1 MSQEVGSIVI
11 WDVGGTPTH
20 EADLTILWSNFN
32 GGNDPSTISISEI
45 VEDDAAGLRSKYL
58 SWLYDLGT
66 TEIRGKRI
74 IDILE
79 IRPGFS
85 FWWMTLLAQRTNAFE
100 SRYIL
105 DVVKLMALEDLT
117 NQFPALKSIQLVS
130 NNKKLIIS
138 LKEFA
143 EVKGYKFKSTSP
155 PCPGCRYSFKP
166 FYRRLPYS
174 LQAFLYLFKYLSSF
188 YTLQRT
194 NPKVKNFSDQDQIS
208 VIDILVHLDK
218 DAFSSGNFKSNYW
231 TSIVEVFE
239 SSGIKTNWIH
249 SFYKHDSVKTPG
261 FARELLKRFN
271 YHGGER
277 QSHLLLEA
285 GLSIRNTLK
294 AFKDYIRIVIKT
306 VQFTR
311 MRHHFQPPNSA
322 FNFWIFFKEDW
333 NNSFFG
339 TESMINCLRLNLF
352 EDTFRN
358 IPHQRIGIYIQEN
371 QPWEMALIYSWKG
384 AGHGKLIGVPHTT
397 VRYWDLRYFSDRRS
411 FLSYKNNFP
420 VPDIVAVN
428 GNVAYNTYIEGGY
441 PPALISKVEAL
452 RYLHLLDVIEK
463 PSRKFSNKDALSILV
478 CGDILSTTNEQM
490 LDWLNKALPILPDNL
505 TIKVKPHPARSID
518 PEKYPSLNLKIFNEP
533 LHHLLSEVD
542 VTFTSNITSAAVD
555 AYFSGVPVVSMLDG
569 DSFNISPLRGLNGVS
584 FVTSPS
590 ELASALLN
598 SRGKENLQAEPYFF
612 LDRKLPLWRKLLSV

>member
-1 MSQEVGSIVI
+1 MSQVVGSILI
-11 WDVGGTPTH
+11 WDVGGTPTY
-20 EADLTILWSNFN
+20 EADLKILWRSFN
-32 GGNDPSTISISEI
+32 GGNDPSLISISEI
-45 VEDDAAGLRSKYL
+45 VEDDAADLRSKYL

-66 TEIRGKRI
+66 TEIRGRRI

-105 DVVKLMALEDLT
+105 DVVKLMALEDLI

-130 NNKKLIIS
+130 NNRKLIIS

-143 EVKGYKFKSTSP
+143 EAKGFKFNSISP
-155 PCPGCRYSFKP
+155 PCPSSGYSIKP
-166 FYRRLPYS
+166 FYRSLSYP
-174 LQAFLYLFKYLSSF
+174 LQAFLYLLKYLLSF
-188 YTLQRT
+188 FTFQRT
-194 NPKVKNFSDQDQIS
+194 NPEVKNFSNQDQIS

-231 TSIVEVFE
+231 TSIVNVFE

-249 SFYKHDSVKTPG
+249 SFYKHDSVKTPA
-261 FARELLKRFN
+261 FARKLLKQFN
-271 YHGGER
+271 YHGGGR

-285 GLSIRNTLK
+285 GLNIRNALM

-339 TESMINCLRLNLF
+339 TEAVINCLRLNLF

-397 VRYWDLRYFSDRRS
+397 VRYWDLRYFLDKRNFSS
-411 FLSYKNNFP
+411 CKNNFP
-420 VPDIVAVN
+420 IPDIVAVN
-428 GNVAYNTYIEGGY
+428 GNVAYKTYIEGGY

-463 PSRKFSNKDALSILV
+463 PSRNFSNTDALSILV

-490 LDWLNKALPILPDNL
+490 LDWLNEALPMLPDNL

-518 PEKYPSLNLKIFNEP
+518 SGKYLSLKLKIFNEQ
-533 LHHLLSEVD
+533 LHHLLEEVD
-542 VTFTSNITSAAVD
+542 VAFTSNITSAAVD
-555 AYFSGVPVVSMLDG
+555 AYFSGIPVVSMLDG

-590 ELASALLN
+590 ELGSALLN
-598 SRGKENLQAEPYFF
+598 SKGKKNLQVEPFFF
-612 LDRKLPLWRKLLSV
+612 LDRKLPLWRDLLSV

>member
-1 MSQEVGSIVI
+1 MSNEVRSIVI
-11 WDVGGTPTH
+11 WDEGGYPTF
-20 EADLTILWSNFN
+20 EADKKILWRNFN
-32 GGNDPSTISISEI
+32 VGNDPSIISISKI
-45 VEDDAAGLRSKYL
+45 VEDNASGLRSKYL

-74 IDILE
+74 IDYLE

-143 EVKGYKFKSTSP
+143 KVKGYNFQLSP
-155 PCPGCRYSFKP
+155 PPFSSRGDSFKP
-166 FYRRLPYS
+166 IYRRLPYT
-174 LQAFLYLFKYLSSF
+174 LQALLYLFKYLSNFYSF
-188 YTLQRT
+188 QRT
-194 NPKVKNFSDQDQIS
+194 NPKVNNFSDQNQIS
-208 VIDILVHLDK
+208 IVDILVHLDK
-218 DAFSSGNFKSNYW
+218 EAISSGNFKSNYW
-231 TSIVEVFE
+231 TSIVDVLER
-239 SSGIKTNWIH
+239 SGIKTNWIH
-249 SFYKHDSVKTPG
+249 SFYEHDSVKTPG
-261 FARELLKRFN
+261 FARELIKRFN
-271 YHGGER
+271 YHDGGR

-285 GLSIRNTLK
+285 GLSLRNTFK
-294 AFKDYIRIVIKT
+294 AFKDYIRIVIKSA
-306 VQFTR
+306 QFTG
-311 MRHHFQPPNSA
+311 MRHHFRPPNSA

-333 NNSFFG
+333 DNSFLG

-352 EDTFRN
+352 EDTFSN
-358 IPHQRIGIYIQEN
+358 IPQQRIGIYIQEN

-384 AGHGKLIGVPHTT
+384 AGHGQLIGVPHTT
-397 VRYWDLRYFSDRRS
+397 VRYWDLRYFLDKRS

-420 VPDIVAVN
+420 IPDIVAVN
-428 GNVAYNTYIEGGY
+428 GNVAYRTYIEGGY
-441 PPALISKVEAL
+441 PPELIAKVEAL
-452 RYLHLLDVIEK
+452 RYLHLLDLIKK
-463 PSRKFSNKDALSILV
+463 PSRKISNLETLSILV

-490 LDWLNKALPILPDNL
+490 LDWLNAAMPILPDNL
-505 TIKVKPHPARSID
+505 IIKVKPHPARSIN
-518 PEKYPSLNLKIFNEP
+518 PENYPALNLKIFNEP
-533 LHHLLSEVD
+533 LQHLLSDID
-542 VTFTSNITSAAVD
+542 VAFTSNITSAAVD

-569 DSFNISPLRGLNGVS
+569 DSFNISPLRGLKGVS

-590 ELASALLN
+590 ELGSALLN
-598 SRGKENLQAEPYFF
+598 SRGKEIQHAEPYFF

>member
-1 MSQEVGSIVI
+1 MYNEVGNIII
-11 WDVGGTPTH
+11 WDEEGSPSY
-20 EADLTILWSNFN
+20 EADLKILWCNFN
-32 GGNDPSTISISEI
+32 GGDDPSVISISEI

-58 SWLYDLGT
+58 SWLYELGT

-105 DVVKLMALEDLT
+105 DVVKLIALEDLT
-117 NQFPALKSIQLVS
+117 NRFPVLKSIHLVS

-138 LKEFA
+138 LKEFS
-143 EVKGYKFKSTSP
+143 EVKGYKFRSTSP
-155 PCPGCRYSFKP
+155 HRTGRGFSSKP
-166 FYRRLPYS
+166 FYRRLPYP
-174 LQAFLYLFKYLSSF
+174 LQAFFYLINYFSSF
-188 YTLQRT
+188 YTVRRT

-218 DAFSSGNFKSNYW
+218 DSISGGNFKSNYW
-231 TSIVEVFE
+231 TAIVPVLE

-249 SFYKHDSVKTPG
+249 SFYKHESVKTPG
-261 FARELLKRFN
+261 LARALLKKFN
-271 YHGGER
+271 YHVGER

-285 GLSIRNTLK
+285 GLSIRNTLNTVR
-294 AFKDYIRIVIKT
+294 DYIIIVIKAS
-306 VQFTR
+306 QFTG
-311 MRHHFQPPNSA
+311 MRSQFRPQNSA

-339 TESMINCLRLNLF
+339 TEAMINCLRLNLF

-358 IPHQRIGIYIQEN
+358 IPHQRTGIYIQEN
-371 QPWEMALIYSWKG
+371 QPWEMSLIYSWKV

-397 VRYWDLRYFSDRRS
+397 VRYWDLRYFLDKRS

-420 VPDIVAVN
+420 IPDIVAVN
-428 GNVAYNTYIEGGY
+428 GNVAYKTYIEGGY

-463 PSRKFSNKDALSILV
+463 PSLKFSNKDALSILV
-478 CGDILSTTNEQM
+478 CGDILSATNEKM
-490 LDWLNKALPILPDNL
+490 LDWLNSALPILPYNL
-505 TIKVKPHPARSID
+505 IIKVKPHPARSID

-584 FVTSPS
+584 FVTSSS

-598 SRGKENLQAEPYFF
+598 SRGKENLQTEPYFY
-612 LDRKLPLWRKLLSV
+612 LDRKLPLWRKLLYV